1 MKYAQL
7 EEQTNKLSGWYT
19 DDVHNA
25 IPLNSILVEDEIWQ
39 VNQSH
44 MEVKTKL
51 ADHEDRIRSIE
62 LDNAA
67 NSQTLT
73 STRKVFDKVRDLAIA
88 AAVAAIAAYYG
99 MGHLS

>member
-1 MKYAQL
+1 MIDEMQREL
-7 EEQTNKLSGWYT
+7 LNGLSKLSESVSDQSAKIGE
-19 DDVHNA
+19 
-25 IPLNSILVEDEIWQ
+25 LVGEMRQ

-67 NSQTLT
+67 NAQTLT
-73 STRKVFDKVRDLAIA
+73 STRKVLDKVRDFVVGAAL
-88 AAVAAIAAYYG
+88 AAVAAYYG
-99 MGHLS
+99 MKQ

>member
-1 MKYAQL
+1 MIDEMQREL
-7 EEQTNKLSGWYT
+7 LNGLSKLSESVSDQSAKIGE
-19 DDVHNA
+19 
-25 IPLNSILVEDEIWQ
+25 LVGEMRQ

-67 NSQTLT
+67 NAQTLT
-73 STRKVFDKVRDLAIA
+73 STRKVFDKVRDFILGA
-88 AAVAAIAAYYG
+88 ALMAVAAYYG
-99 MGHLS
+99 MKQ

>member
-1 MKYAQL
+1 MIDEMQREL
-7 EEQTNKLSGWYT
+7 LNGLSKLSESVSDQSAKIGE
-19 DDVHNA
+19 
-25 IPLNSILVEDEIWQ
+25 LVGEMRQ

-51 ADHEDRIRSIE
+51 ADHEERIRDLE
-62 LDNAA
+62 LSQAA

-88 AAVAAIAAYYG
+88 AAIAAIAAYYG

>member
-1 MKYAQL
+1 MIDEMQREL
-7 EEQTNKLSGWYT
+7 LNGLSKLSESVSDQSAKIGE
-19 DDVHNA
+19 
-25 IPLNSILVEDEIWQ
+25 LVGEMRQ

-44 MEVKTKL
+44 TEVKTKL
-51 ADHEDRIRSIE
+51 ADHEERIRNIE

-73 STRKVFDKVRDLAIA
+73 STRNVFDKVRDLAIA

-99 MGHLS
+99 MGHLL

>member
-1 MKYAQL
+1 MIDEMQREL
-7 EEQTNKLSGWYT
+7 LNGLSKLSESVSDQSAKIGE
-19 DDVHNA
+19 
-25 IPLNSILVEDEIWQ
+25 LVGEMRQ

-73 STRKVFDKVRDLAIA
+73 STRKVFDKARDLAITA
-88 AAVAAIAAYYG
+88 IVTAVAAYYG
-99 MGHLS
+99 FGHLL